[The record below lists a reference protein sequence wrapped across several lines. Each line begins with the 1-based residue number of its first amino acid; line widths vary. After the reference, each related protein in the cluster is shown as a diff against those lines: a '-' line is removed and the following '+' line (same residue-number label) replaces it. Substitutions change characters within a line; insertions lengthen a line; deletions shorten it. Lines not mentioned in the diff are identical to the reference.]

1 MYSGPQKRFV
11 AAHCKH
17 ELDGVPGNCLAR
29 PFVVNYR
36 KETGGTLMG
45 LCQATCPHC
54 RTLLLFPQEWR
65 GLLLRCKTCL
75 QVFRETNA
83 PIPTGQVIPAAG
95 SPTNGG
101 TVPGGPVEGRNNLT
115 NFSPPNGGAPGPL
128 SSPIPAADQ
137 ASTSVAG
144 MQGPVVTGASTVPV
158 ADQSPIISTPAPSF
172 PGAFASGAW
181 PPAPFPA
188 TGTQYAQPAN
198 SPSPYQAQ
206 SRPAPPPL
214 STYEELLLHRRRVF
228 WIKFGVVC
236 MTILLMGLVLLAC
249 WPYLQPWVSTW
260 RARFEQ
266 ALAEKRP
273 ADDERDD
280 GQAPGNAPPENTATT
295 SAPANGS
302 GGGERRPKPGKPG
315 KRDFDG
321 RALLIGIQN
330 YFYLNPVNT
339 GALMQKEN
347 EKTDRAEYDPLGF
360 RTFRRRLINMGFRNE
375 CIGEL
380 SDVAEKN
387 PNPPLKASIEETLK
401 LFLEESRPQDSIVIA
416 YVGHVLVLDDKV
428 FLAPIDAKLN
438 GPPEKLIPLDWVYQ
452 QLGQC
457 KARHKLLILDVAHL
471 DPQEG
476 VLRGKEMPLDPAA
489 EKAIAQPPEG
499 VLVWLSCSAKQ
510 FSYSFGGYGLVGSV
524 FFHMLTEATYTGP
537 DLQGRR
543 NRQALEKAEPFPE
556 WDLPLL
562 RLAKRINGDVVHY
575 IKSLGY
581 PEQEPKLIGKLGGGP
596 APAPNDPLPAAVTLK
611 FAPLPE
617 KPVEAAFVDL
627 ILQEVGATLA
637 KGKPLRATMLPPFW
651 AKDVE
656 KYKPDYQ
663 DLDSLKATLA
673 DKPLRKAVF
682 DALALLDKHERSLR
696 MSFLANANVE
706 VFRKE
711 ILHEQENLAIADQE
725 LFEFKE
731 KLDKVRAEFY
741 EKETPRWQANFDLVY
756 ARYLGRLALY
766 REYNFVLGNKLRKDP
781 TLQNPEKNNGWKIV
795 PSDKMQ
801 QKETRDLARERDK
814 VLERILKEHPGTPWE
829 FLAERERA
837 TSLGLKVEEARVN

>member
-1 MYSGPQKRFV
+1 M
-11 AAHCKH
+11 A
-17 ELDGVPGNCLAR
+17 
-29 PFVVNYR
+29 
-36 KETGGTLMG
+36 
-45 LCQATCPHC
+45 LCQATCPYC

-75 QVFRETNA
+75 QVFREANV
-83 PIPTGQVIPAAG
+83 PIHSGPVPVGANSQ
-95 SPTNGG
+95 TNGG
-101 TVPGGPVEGRNNLT
+101 TAPSGLVEGRNNPT
-115 NFSPPNGGAPGPL
+115 NFQPSDGGIQAPL
-128 SSPIPAADQ
+128 ASPIPAGDQ
-137 ASTSVAG
+137 ARSSAAALQGPMATGVVTTPVAG
-144 MQGPVVTGASTVPV
+144 RSPVV
-158 ADQSPIISTPAPSF
+158 STPAPSF
-172 PGAFASGAW
+172 PGALASGAW
-181 PPAPFPA
+181 PPATFPA
-188 TGTQYAQPAN
+188 TGMQHAQPAN
-198 SPSPYQAQ
+198 CPSPYQAQ
-206 SRPAPPPL
+206 SSPAPPPL

-228 WIKFGVVC
+228 WIKLGVVC
-236 MTILLMGLVLLAC
+236 MAALLIGLVLSAC

-260 RARFEQ
+260 QARLEQ
-266 ALAEKRP
+266 ALAEKRT
-273 ADDERDD
+273 ADDARDD
-280 GQAPGNAPPENTATT
+280 RQAPGGPIENTATN
-295 SAPANGS
+295 SAPANGF
-302 GGGERRPKPGKPG
+302 GDGERRPKPGKPG

-339 GALMQKEN
+339 GALMLKEN

-360 RTFRRRLINMGFRNE
+360 RTFRRRLINMGFREE

-387 PNPPLKASIEETLK
+387 PNPPLKTSIEETLK

-438 GPPEKLIPLDWVYQ
+438 GPPEKLIPLDWVYR

-476 VLRGKEMPLDPAA
+476 VLRGKEMPLDPVA

-524 FFHMLTEATYTGP
+524 FFHMLTEVTYTGP
-537 DLQGRR
+537 DQQGRR
-543 NRQALEKAEPFPE
+543 NRHALEKAEPFPE

-562 RLAKRINGDVVHY
+562 RLAKRVNSDVVQY
-575 IKSLGY
+575 VKNLGL

-637 KGKPLRATMLPPFW
+637 KGKPLRANMLPPFW

-663 DLDSLKATLA
+663 DWDSLKATLA
-673 DKPLRKAVF
+673 DKPLRQAVF

-696 MSFLANANVE
+696 MRFVANPNVE

-711 ILHEQENLAIADQE
+711 VLREQESLAIADQE

-741 EKETPRWQANFDLVY
+741 EKETLRWRANFDLVY

-766 REYNFVLGNKLRKDP
+766 REYNFVLGNRLRRDP
-781 TLQNPEKNNGWKIV
+781 TLQNPDKNNGWKIV
-795 PSDKMQ
+795 PSDRMQ
-801 QKETRDLARERDK
+801 QKETRELARERDK
-814 VLERILKEHPGTPWE
+814 VLERVLKEHPATPWE